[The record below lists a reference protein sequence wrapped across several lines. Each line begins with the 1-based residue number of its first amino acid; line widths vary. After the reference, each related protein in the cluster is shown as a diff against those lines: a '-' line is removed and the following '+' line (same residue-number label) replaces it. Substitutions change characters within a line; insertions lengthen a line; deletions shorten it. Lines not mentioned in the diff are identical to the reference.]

1 MAAIFGHAWVS
12 NYGASPEGV
21 AADTWAAVLAGLT
34 PQQIAQG
41 LQRLT
46 LQGGDWPPSAP
57 AFRALCIGIPSLA
70 KFQAHFTEKDSG
82 HPFDQMAWAYIDG
95 WKWRN
100 ATGKEQDRMI
110 RDAYRLAKEQAMEDG
125 CLPELIAHRLEKS
138 APEPIP
144 EKTPEEQ
151 ARTRAAAIEAI
162 DTMRRKLGIVMADKL

>member
-70 KFQAHFTEKDSG
+70 AYLNRFSDRGST
-82 HPFDQMAWAYIDG
+82 HPFDQLAWAYIDG

-100 ATGKEQDRMI
+100 ATGKEQDRLI
-110 RDAYRLAKEQAMEDG
+110 RDGYRLAKEQAMEDG
-125 CLPELIAHRLEKS
+125 HLPDTAEHRLEKLR
-138 APEPIP
+138 PEPPP
-144 EKTPEEQ
+144 ERTPEEQ
-151 ARTRAAAIEAI
+151 SRIRAVAEEAI
-162 DTMRRKLGIVMADKL
+162 KTMRRQFHMGDDT